1 MKGTLTFDLPEDQGD
16 FAIASHA
23 MDWAL
28 VVWDLDQRL
37 RSIAKHGEKGH
48 DSEEADNIREIL
60 HDILDEHNLT
70 LGMIA

>member
-28 VVWDLDQRL
+28 VVFALDQRL
-37 RSIAKHGEKGH
+37 RSIAKYGEKGY
-48 DSEEADNIREIL
+48 DSEEASNIRKIL
-60 HDILDEHNLT
+60 HDILDEYNLT
-70 LGMIA
+70 LDMIA